1 MNTRKTIEEK
11 DEARWMRGMNRDIEK
26 HDKISKLED
35 KIIASCII
43 GTLMREGKIVHYI
56 NLTDRKGRYTGKIK
70 TGSEHELM
78 SYLIRNGYVR

>member
-1 MNTRKTIEEK
+1 
-11 DEARWMRGMNRDIEK
+11 MRGINRDIEK

-70 TGSEHELM
+70 TGSEGELM